1 MSKIKHLLN
10 MAQLE
15 MSTDSEVLDVQKENE
30 VIGYLYDLF
39 EN

>member
-1 MSKIKHLLN
+1 
-10 MAQLE
+10 